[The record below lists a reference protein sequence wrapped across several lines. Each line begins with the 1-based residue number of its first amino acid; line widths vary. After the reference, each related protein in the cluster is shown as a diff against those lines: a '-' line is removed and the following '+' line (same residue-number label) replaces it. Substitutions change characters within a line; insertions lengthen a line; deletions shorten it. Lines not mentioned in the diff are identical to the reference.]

1 MYINPEY
8 VKYAG
13 VFVGSAA
20 IGFGVGYKV
29 MERRA
34 FKVFDQAAEKE
45 IEDTITFFEMRIDT
59 LEKELKS
66 YKEPVTFEDLTVESR
81 GESVLLGNAKT
92 AHTQYN
98 KMSKATPEDVKKAI
112 ETLNSAKEPV
122 FEHSP
127 DSDEAKDDVVLSN
140 VFKDHINTEQD
151 EDVDLDVENRDP
163 TIPYVITEDEFGENK
178 YNHDQTSFT
187 YYEGDDIVTDQRDQ
201 VVPEVDET
209 VGEDN
214 LTKFGL
220 GNRNPNMVY
229 IRNERLGLDF
239 EINRIEGS
247 YSEISQGFIRHSQD
261 RHHGDRRFRGDDE

>member
-34 FKVFDQAAEKE
+34 FKAFDQAAEKE

-66 YKEPVTFEDLTVESR
+66 YKEPVTFENLTVNTPGDVVE
-81 GESVLLGNAKT
+81 EIVKEAQK
-92 AHTQYN
+92 AHTSYN
-98 KMSKATPEDVKKAI
+98 KMTKTSPEDVKQAL
-112 ETLNSAKEPV
+112 ETLNSIKEEP
-122 FEHSP
+122 E
-127 DSDEAKDDVVLSN
+127 VVSSN
-140 VFKDHINTEQD
+140 VFKDVVNTEQE

-163 TIPYVITEDEFGENK
+163 TIPYVVTEDEFGENT
-178 YNHDQTSFT
+178 YNHDQTAFT
-187 YYEGDDIVTDQRDQ
+187 YYEGDDILTDQRDQ
-201 VVPEVDET
+201 VVSDVEET

-220 GNRNPNMVY
+220 GNRNSNLVY
-229 IRNERLGLDF
+229 VRNERLGLDF

-261 RHHGDRRFRGDDE
+261 RHHGNRRFRGDDE